1 MNTNS
6 VVFNKYK
13 SIAQIPP
20 VSTALYIVCSS
31 SFPVFEVSSSSATE
45 SDADFEAMVADY
57 QGAFHS
63 VPVHP
68 DERRFGVARA
78 YDDRFLVFQHNE
90 LR

>member
-45 SDADFEAMVADY
+45 SDAFGRGVEF
-57 QGAFHS
+57 GAPFHFIRIEGIQTAAAAA
-63 VPVHP
+63 P
-68 DERRFGVARA
+68 R
-78 YDDRFLVFQHNE
+78 
-90 LR
+90 